1 MRETQWERGN
11 ERETMRWD
19 IGRETKSKT
28 QWERDNMRD
37 NENDNKRETRRETV
51 PGTPGTPPG
60 ALGREPPLPVAYPG

>member
-1 MRETQWERGN
+1 
-11 ERETMRWD
+11 
-19 IGRETKSKT
+19 
-28 QWERDNMRD
+28 MRD